1 MKMCLR
7 PTWLMSMLL
16 IPMGLMS
23 ARQIQHIF
31 ITTTDQVNADITD
44 IDSKIIEIN
53 VIAVTTSGLR
63 PGPNQDLSLA
73 LQRLSLLM
81 GRPACVWMVIS
92 KGFHIAVWRNSNRFL
107 KRFQRIC
114 PPTFLKKSSL
124 IDPGLAK
131 GSPWILEEL
140 ALNSQRHSEGVPL
153 DSGGDPMWFQR
164 GFP

>member
-63 PGPNQDLSLA
+63 PGPY
-73 LQRLSLLM
+73 LLM
-81 GRPACVWMVIS
+81 GRPAWVWKVIS

>member
-53 VIAVTTSGLR
+53 VIAVATSGLR
-63 PGPNQDLSLA
+63 PWPYQDLSLA

-81 GRPACVWMVIS
+81 GRPACV
-92 KGFHIAVWRNSNRFL
+92 
-107 KRFQRIC
+107 
-114 PPTFLKKSSL
+114 
-124 IDPGLAK
+124 
-131 GSPWILEEL
+131 
-140 ALNSQRHSEGVPL
+140 
-153 DSGGDPMWFQR
+153 
-164 GFP
+164 